1 MGRGDGFYIVV
12 GILDYS
18 FQYYKIRKD
27 LKMSKDDVK
36 QEHKDLEGDP
46 QMKTRRREMQSEIQS
61 GSLAQSVKQSVAV
74 VRNPTHIAVCLGYHP
89 TDMPIPR
96 VLEKAVMLKLTI
108 SLTSLNA
115 TASPLLKMLSWPAHY
130 FLKWNAEIK
139 FLKRYLNQLQPC
151 YVW

>member
-1 MGRGDGFYIVV
+1 GVLVVSSLIKWLWVGVMAFYIVV

-61 GSLAQSVKQSVAV
+61 GSLAQSV
-74 VRNPTHIAVCLGYHP
+74 
-89 TDMPIPR
+89 
-96 VLEKAVMLKLTI
+96 
-108 SLTSLNA
+108 
-115 TASPLLKMLSWPAHY
+115 
-130 FLKWNAEIK
+130 
-139 FLKRYLNQLQPC
+139 
-151 YVW
+151 